1 MLLLLAPCGGITAFE
16 VYIKPSCLFRSCI
29 TAKEMA
35 DCLARVVDTSM
46 LLQRALQKATPK
58 RGKGSARQGDGFAM
72 WKAFLRGVHTV
83 AVAPPVASSRVLEVV
98 KMVCSGLGVDVSL
111 DTVSRAAFLLLDEL
125 LPLERKEVG
134 YTVNGR
140 RKLF

>member
-1 MLLLLAPCGGITAFE
+1 
-16 VYIKPSCLFRSCI
+16 
-29 TAKEMA
+29 
-35 DCLARVVDTSM
+35 M
-46 LLQRALQKATPK
+46 LLQRALQKAVPR

-83 AVAPPVASSRVLEVV
+83 AVAPPVASSRLLEAV
-98 KMVCSGLGVDVSL
+98 KTACSGLGVDVSL

-134 YTVNGR
+134 YTVLMAKGTC
-140 RKLF
+140 FGETCSVSTDGMY